1 MAIRRFAMMLSDE
14 LVAKDSLQLI
24 QVLVREAHGDHLV
37 NLEWITSKKPL
48 TVEARKCA
56 GRTASL
62 ILQACGHE
70 WRVGRNYT

>member
-37 NLEWITSKKPL
+37 NLERITLKN
-48 TVEARKCA
+48 
-56 GRTASL
+56 
-62 ILQACGHE
+62 H
-70 WRVGRNYT
+70 